1 MFSFSPYFKL
11 SLTAL
16 AVTAAMLCG
25 AGRANAQSVNTNGV
39 DSRNDAAAV
48 NSGVSTTF
56 NSYGTPLS
64 VVNSAARQDLHSNQA
79 FGVAPSF
86 SSPAV
91 IGTCAT
97 AGTGVAL
104 QLVGGGASYSGGGA
118 TELGCDLERDL
129 RIMKQVNATQD
140 DAIERVCMK
149 PEIAKAMKVC
159 RDKAAQTS
167 AATSTDPYIA
177 ARLEK

>member
-1 MFSFSPYFKL
+1 MNFFSPQFKITLAFILLPLLMAL
-11 SLTAL
+11 SVSAH
-16 AVTAAMLCG
+16 
-25 AGRANAQSVNTNGV
+25 AQSASQGLNSV
-39 DSRNDAAAV
+39 NDAAAV

-64 VVNSAARQDLHSNQA
+64 VIQSAGRQDLHTNQA

-104 QLVGGGASYSGGGA
+104 QVVGGGASYSGGGS
-118 TELGCDLERDL
+118 TEAGCDLERDL
-129 RIMKQVNATQD
+129 RIMKEVGATKD
-140 DAIERVCMK
+140 DALERVCMK
-149 PEIAKAMKVC
+149 PELAKAMKAC
-159 RDKAAQTS
+159 RDKTASKQV
-167 AATSTDPYIA
+167 ATTQDPYIA
-177 ARLEK
+177 ARLAK